1 MGSLG
6 IIANPMSGRD
16 CRRLTA
22 RADSVSHESKRNQ
35 ISRIVVGAV
44 AAGCT
49 HILAPY
55 DPRRLVIGAL
65 ENMNIG
71 AEVEEIHGPITHG
84 AEDTRRAVR
93 EMKKRGCKVI
103 IVMGG
108 DGTSRIV
115 TQVWQD
121 VVMMPLST
129 GTNNV
134 FPMWIEP
141 TIAGMAAGLV
151 ASGRLSKEETA
162 LRAKIISIA
171 IDNKGVDS
179 GAPGDKETDLALID
193 ALFLQGDRIGNLGPF
208 EPEFMKTLLLTRA
221 EPDAVG
227 MSPLGGLLCPAS
239 AADDFGVR
247 VDFCSHHE
255 GGRLLRAPVS
265 PGLFRSAHI
274 RSAERLP
281 LNESTQVH
289 GPGILA
295 YDGDRERKLDGGQSA
310 TLKVERTGPWVID
323 PHLTLRLAA
332 ERGLMAD
339 LPPWKDPYD
348 GALSGECCGCAN
360 TLGHQ
365 LIK

>member
-16 CRRLTA
+16 SRRLTA
-22 RADSVSHESKRNQ
+22 RAESVSHESKRNQ

-44 AAGCT
+44 ATGCT
-49 HILAPY
+49 RILAPY
-55 DPRRLVIGAL
+55 DPRRLVLGAL

-71 AEVEEIHGPITHG
+71 AEVEEIRNPITHS
-84 AEDTRRAVR
+84 AEDTRQAVR
-93 EMKKRGCKVI
+93 EMKARGCDVI

-151 ASGRLSKEETA
+151 ASGRLSKDETSE
-162 LRAKIISIA
+162 RAKIITASFENGEKDIA
-171 IDNKGVDS
+171 LV
-179 GAPGDKETDLALID
+179 D

-208 EPEFMKTLLLTRA
+208 EPEFMKTLVLTRA

-247 VDFCSHHE
+247 VDFCGHHE

-274 RSAERLP
+274 LSAERLA
-281 LNESTQVH
+281 LNTETTIH

-295 YDGDRERKLDGGQSA
+295 YDGDRERKLAEGESA
-310 TLKVERTGPWVID
+310 SITVERNGPWVIN
-323 PHLTLRLAA
+323 PQRTLQIAA
-332 ERGLMAD
+332 ERELMAD
-339 LPPWKDPYD
+339 LPAWVDPFD
-348 GALSGECCGCAN
+348 GAITGECCGCSNSLA
-360 TLGHQ
+360 H
-365 LIK
+365 LIEPD

>member
-16 CRRLTA
+16 SRRLTA
-22 RADSVSHESKRNQ
+22 RAESVSHESKRNQ

-44 AAGCT
+44 ATGCT
-49 HILAPY
+49 RILAPY
-55 DPRRLVIGAL
+55 DPRRLVLGAL

-71 AEVEEIHGPITHG
+71 AEVEEIRNPITHS
-84 AEDTRRAVR
+84 AEDTRQAVR
-93 EMKKRGCKVI
+93 EMKARGCDVI

-151 ASGRLSKEETA
+151 ASGRLSKDETSE
-162 LRAKIISIA
+162 RAKIITATFESGEQDIA
-171 IDNKGVDS
+171 LV
-179 GAPGDKETDLALID
+179 D

-208 EPEFMKTLLLTRA
+208 EPEFMKTLVLTRA

-247 VDFCSHHE
+247 VDFCGHHE

-274 RSAERLP
+274 LSAERLA
-281 LNESTQVH
+281 LNETTTIQ

-295 YDGDRERKLDGGQSA
+295 YDGDRERKLAEGESA
-310 TLKVERTGPWVID
+310 SITVERNGPWVIN
-323 PHLTLRLAA
+323 PQRTLQLAA
-332 ERGLMAD
+332 ERELMAD
-339 LPPWKDPYD
+339 LPAWVDPFD
-348 GALSGECCGCAN
+348 GAMTGECCGCSNSLAH
-360 TLGHQ
+360 LA
-365 LIK
+365 KSD

>member
-1 MGSLG
+1 MGCLG

-49 HILAPY
+49 RILAPY
-55 DPRRLVIGAL
+55 EPRRLVLGAL

-71 AEVEEIHGPITHG
+71 AEIEEITVPITHS
-84 AEDTRRAVR
+84 AKDTHEAVLQMR
-93 EMKKRGCKVI
+93 ERGCDVI

-115 TQVWQD
+115 TKAWPD
-121 VVMMPLST
+121 VLMMPLST

-134 FPMWIEP
+134 FPLWIEP

-151 ASGRLSKEETA
+151 ASGRLSKEETSK
-162 LRAKIISIA
+162 RAKIVKVA
-171 IDNKGVDS
+171 IDGQED
-179 GAPGDKETDLALID
+179 DLAVVD

-208 EPEFMKTLLLTRA
+208 EPEFMKTLVLTRA
-221 EPDAVG
+221 EPAAVG

-239 AADDFGVR
+239 EADNFGVR

-274 RSAERLP
+274 SNAERLA
-281 LNESTQVH
+281 LNTPIQVK

-295 YDGDRERKLDGGQSA
+295 FDGDRERKLNEDQHA
-310 TLKVERTGPWVID
+310 TLTVERTGPWVIN
-323 PHLTLRLAA
+323 PQQALQLAA
-332 ERGLMAD
+332 ERQLFAD
-339 LPPWKDPYD
+339 MPPWVDPYD
-348 GALSGECCGCAN
+348 GALNGDCCGCA
-360 TLGHQ
+360 TALAKQ
-365 LIK
+365 

>member
-16 CRRLTA
+16 SRRLTA
-22 RADSVSHESKRNQ
+22 RAESVSHESKRNQ

-44 AAGCT
+44 ATGCT
-49 HILAPY
+49 RILAPY
-55 DPRRLVIGAL
+55 DPRRLVLGAL

-71 AEVEEIHGPITHG
+71 AEVEEIRNPITHS
-84 AEDTRRAVR
+84 AEDTRQAVR
-93 EMKKRGCKVI
+93 DMKARGCDVI

-151 ASGRLSKEETA
+151 ASGKLSKEETTD
-162 LRAKIISIA
+162 RAKLISVAFENGEKDIA
-171 IDNKGVDS
+171 LV
-179 GAPGDKETDLALID
+179 D
-193 ALFLQGDRIGNLGPF
+193 ALFLQGDRIGNFGPF
-208 EPEFMKTLLLTRA
+208 EPEFMKTLILTRA

-247 VDFCSHHE
+247 VDFCGHNK

-274 RSAERLP
+274 LNAAPLP
-281 LNESTQVH
+281 LNEATKVH
-289 GPGILA
+289 GPGIIA
-295 YDGDRERKLDGGQSA
+295 YDGDRERRLGEEQSA
-310 TLKVERTGPWVID
+310 TITVERNGPWVIN
-323 PHLTLRLAA
+323 PQRTLQLAA
-332 ERGLMAD
+332 ERQLMVD
-339 LPPWKDPYD
+339 LPAWVDPFD
-348 GALSGECCGCAN
+348 GANTGGCCGCDN
-360 TLGHQ
+360 TLGSM
-365 LIK
+365 IKPA

>member
-1 MGSLG
+1 MGCLG

-49 HILAPY
+49 RILAPY
-55 DPRRLVIGAL
+55 EPRRLVLGAL

-71 AEVEEIHGPITHG
+71 AEVEEITVPITHS
-84 AEDTRRAVR
+84 AEDTHQAVLQMR
-93 EMKKRGCKVI
+93 ERGCDVI

-108 DGTSRIV
+108 DGTSRVV
-115 TQVWQD
+115 TKAWAD
-121 VVMMPLST
+121 VLMMPLST

-151 ASGRLSKEETA
+151 ASGKLSKEETSE
-162 LRAKIISIA
+162 RAKIITVEI
-171 IDNKGVDS
+171 
-179 GAPGDKETDLALID
+179 PGQESDLAVVD

-227 MSPLGGLLCPAS
+227 MSPLGGLLCPVSAS
-239 AADDFGVR
+239 DDFGVR

-274 RSAERLP
+274 RSAEPIALDQP
-281 LNESTQVH
+281 TEVQ

-295 YDGDRERKLDGGQSA
+295 FDGDRERKLDEGQSA
-310 TLKVERTGPWVID
+310 TLTVKRTGPWVIN
-323 PHLTLRLAA
+323 PHRALQLAA
-332 ERGLMAD
+332 ERQLFAD
-339 LPPWKDPYD
+339 LEPWMDPYD
-348 GALSGECCGCAN
+348 GALNGDCCGCAN
-360 TLGHQ
+360 TL
-365 LIK
+365 IKN

>member
-16 CRRLTA
+16 SRRLTA
-22 RADSVSHESKRNQ
+22 RAESVSHESKRNQ

-44 AAGCT
+44 ATGCT
-49 HILAPY
+49 RILAPY
-55 DPRRLVIGAL
+55 DPRRLVLGAL

-71 AEVEEIHGPITHG
+71 AEVEEIRNPITHS
-84 AEDTRRAVR
+84 AEDTRQAVR
-93 EMKKRGCKVI
+93 EMKARGCDVI

-151 ASGRLSKEETA
+151 ASGRLSKDETSE
-162 LRAKIISIA
+162 RAKIITATFESGEQDIA
-171 IDNKGVDS
+171 LV
-179 GAPGDKETDLALID
+179 D

-208 EPEFMKTLLLTRA
+208 EPEFMKTLVLTRA

-247 VDFCSHHE
+247 VDFCGHHE

-274 RSAERLP
+274 LSAERLA
-281 LNESTQVH
+281 LNETTTIQ

-295 YDGDRERKLDGGQSA
+295 YDGDRERKLAEGESA
-310 TLKVERTGPWVID
+310 SLTVERNGPWVIN
-323 PHLTLRLAA
+323 PQRTLQLAA
-332 ERGLMAD
+332 ERELMAD
-339 LPPWKDPYD
+339 LPPWVDPFD
-348 GALSGECCGCAN
+348 GAMTGECCGCSNSLAH
-360 TLGHQ
+360 LA
-365 LIK
+365 KSD

>member
-16 CRRLTA
+16 SRRLTA
-22 RADSVSHESKRNQ
+22 RAESVSHESKRNQ

-49 HILAPY
+49 RILAPY
-55 DPRRLVIGAL
+55 DPRRLVLGAL

-71 AEVEEIHGPITHG
+71 AEVEEIRNPITHS
-84 AEDTRRAVR
+84 AEDTRQAVR
-93 EMKKRGCKVI
+93 EMKARGCDVI

-151 ASGRLSKEETA
+151 ASGRLSKEATTD
-162 LRAKIISIA
+162 RAKIITATFANGEQDIA
-171 IDNKGVDS
+171 LV
-179 GAPGDKETDLALID
+179 D

-208 EPEFMKTLLLTRA
+208 EPEFMKTLVLTRA

-239 AADDFGVR
+239 ASDNFGVR
-247 VDFCSHHE
+247 VDFCGHDD
-255 GGRLLRAPVS
+255 GGHLLRAPVS

-274 RSAERLP
+274 LSAERLP
-281 LNESTQVH
+281 LAEATVIH
-289 GPGILA
+289 GPGIVA
-295 YDGDRERKLDGGQSA
+295 YDGDRERKLAEGESA
-310 TLKVERTGPWVID
+310 SLTVARNGPWVIN
-323 PHLTLRLAA
+323 PQRTLQLAA
-332 ERGLMAD
+332 EKQLMAD
-339 LPPWKDPYD
+339 LPPWVDPFD
-348 GALSGECCGCAN
+348 GAIAGECCGCAN
-360 TLGHQ
+360 SLAH
-365 LIK
+365 LIEPD

>member
-16 CRRLTA
+16 SRRLTA
-22 RADSVSHESKRNQ
+22 RAESVSHESKRNQ

-49 HILAPY
+49 RILAPY
-55 DPRRLVIGAL
+55 DPRRLVLGAL

-71 AEVEEIHGPITHG
+71 AEVEEIRNPITHS
-84 AEDTRRAVR
+84 AEDTRQAVR
-93 EMKKRGCKVI
+93 EMKARGCDVI

-134 FPMWIEP
+134 FPLWIEP

-151 ASGRLSKEETA
+151 ASGRLSKEETSE
-162 LRAKIISIA
+162 RAKIITATFNNREQDIA
-171 IDNKGVDS
+171 LV
-179 GAPGDKETDLALID
+179 D

-208 EPEFMKTLLLTRA
+208 EPEFMKTLVLTRA

-247 VDFCSHHE
+247 VDFCGHHE

-274 RSAERLP
+274 LSAERLP
-281 LNESTQVH
+281 LNQETTIH

-295 YDGDRERKLDGGQSA
+295 YDGDRERKLAEGESA
-310 TLKVERTGPWVID
+310 SLTVKRNGPWVIN
-323 PHLTLRLAA
+323 PQRTLQLAA
-332 ERGLMAD
+332 EKQLMAD
-339 LPPWKDPYD
+339 LPPWVDPFD
-348 GALSGECCGCAN
+348 GAIAGECCGCAN
-360 TLGHQ
+360 SLAH
-365 LIK
+365 LIEPD

>member
-16 CRRLTA
+16 SRRLTA
-22 RADSVSHESKRNQ
+22 RAESVSHESKRNQ
-35 ISRIVVGAV
+35 ISPIVVGAV

-49 HILAPY
+49 RILAPY
-55 DPRRLVIGAL
+55 DPRRLVLGAL

-71 AEVEEIHGPITHG
+71 AEVEEIRNPITHS
-84 AEDTRRAVR
+84 AEDTRQAVR
-93 EMKKRGCKVI
+93 EMKARGCDVI

-151 ASGRLSKEETA
+151 ASGRLSKDEASE
-162 LRAKIISIA
+162 RAKIITATFENGEKDIA
-171 IDNKGVDS
+171 LV
-179 GAPGDKETDLALID
+179 D

-208 EPEFMKTLLLTRA
+208 EPEFMKTLVLTRA

-247 VDFCSHHE
+247 VDFCGHNE

-274 RSAERLP
+274 LSAQRLP
-281 LNESTQVH
+281 LSHETTIH

-295 YDGDRERKLDGGQSA
+295 YDGDRERKLAEGENASI
-310 TLKVERTGPWVID
+310 TVERNGPWVIN
-323 PHLTLRLAA
+323 PQRTLQLAA
-332 ERGLMAD
+332 ERQLMAD
-339 LPPWKDPYD
+339 LPPWADPFD
-348 GALSGECCGCAN
+348 GAITGECCGCSNSLA
-360 TLGHQ
+360 H
-365 LIK
+365 LIEPD

>member
-16 CRRLTA
+16 SRRLTA
-22 RADSVSHESKRNQ
+22 RAESVSHESKRNQ

-44 AAGCT
+44 ATGCT
-49 HILAPY
+49 RILAPY
-55 DPRRLVIGAL
+55 DPRRLVLGAL

-71 AEVEEIHGPITHG
+71 AEVEEIRNPITHS
-84 AEDTRRAVR
+84 AEDTRQSVR
-93 EMKKRGCKVI
+93 EMKARGCDVI

-115 TQVWQD
+115 TQIWQD

-134 FPMWIEP
+134 FPLWIEP

-151 ASGRLSKEETA
+151 ASGKLSKDETCE
-162 LRAKIISIA
+162 RSKIITATFDNGEKDIA
-171 IDNKGVDS
+171 LVD
-179 GAPGDKETDLALID
+179 AI
-193 ALFLQGDRIGNLGPF
+193 FLQGDRIGNLGPF
-208 EPEFMKTLLLTRA
+208 EPEFMKTLVLTRA
-221 EPDAVG
+221 EPNAVG

-247 VDFCSHHE
+247 VDFCGHDE

-274 RSAERLP
+274 LNAERLP
-281 LNESTQVH
+281 LNQTTTVQ

-295 YDGDRERKLDGGQSA
+295 YDGDRERKLAAGESA
-310 TLKVERTGPWVID
+310 NITVERNGPWVIN
-323 PHLTLRLAA
+323 PQRTLQLAA
-332 ERGLMAD
+332 ERQLMVN
-339 LPPWKDPYD
+339 LPPWVDPFD
-348 GALSGECCGCAN
+348 GAITGECCGCAN
-360 TLGHQ
+360 SLAHFAESD
-365 LIK
+365 